1 MHSTRRS
8 LLLAIITVAGAF
20 ECGIFRFL
28 PGSATSGTPEL
39 ATRLSRVLRTRYSAK
54 VVGYEYLKRT
64 DNKLG
69 QTKEDLTR
77 AVAKN
82 LGVDIETLQG
92 LSDEKLS
99 SLLAAG
105 ICNDFKAENVVI
117 VNGWV
122 LALTEVR
129 LCALT
134 MLG

>member
-1 MHSTRRS
+1 MVSTRRS
-8 LLLAIITVAGAF
+8 LVLAIISVAGAF

-28 PGSATSGTPEL
+28 PGTAASGAPDL
-39 ATRLSRVLRTRYSAK
+39 AARLSRVLRTRYSAK
-54 VVGYEYLKRT
+54 VLGYEYLKRT

-69 QTKEDLTR
+69 HTKENLTR

-82 LGVDIETLQG
+82 LGLDIETLQG
-92 LSDEKLS
+92 LSDTKLS

-117 VNGWV
+117 MNGWM
-122 LALTEVR
+122 LAVTEVR

-134 MLG
+134 ILV